1 MSKKMI
7 LIPLFM
13 ASSIFASAQRLVS
26 FKGIVQNTN
35 GEAIQNV
42 AIQLL
47 NSNYTS
53 TSNTVGQFFFYNI
66 PTGEYT
72 IRLNTLGYTTLNQ
85 KINVQTNN
93 QTLIFK
99 LNVTGN
105 KLEEVIVSAEKRDEK
120 AQNLPLSI
128 TALSIKKV
136 SEYKLWDIKDIT
148 AIVPNLYQ
156 SNPGD
161 NRNVTSIRGISST
174 SYDPSVATYID
185 GVNQFGLDTY
195 ISQLQDIERIEV
207 LNGPQGTLY
216 GRNAMGGVIN
226 IITKAPNNLSNGF
239 IELGYGNFSQQ
250 RINAGITLPI
260 VKNKLFFGAA
270 GLYNKRNGFYTNSFN
285 NSNFDSQHSIMGNY
299 FLKFL
304 ASPKTVITLNAKHV
318 ANRNKGAFPLAGQI
332 RDARENPFVLNQN
345 SIAEMV
351 DNTFNTAL
359 SVNYN
364 SSKFNFTSQSAYQGN
379 YRYYKTPIDGDFSPL
394 DGYAIINNY
403 GNKWNKVN
411 VYSQELRLSSPA
423 NNSSKLTWV
432 AGTYLFYQY
441 SPVKQGIHIGS
452 DGTLIGAPANNFT
465 SINTNISKGNGI
477 AFFGQTTYAIQPK
490 LNLIIG
496 LRYDLENKKQ
506 NIMGE
511 FQPDGAAAMLVQPD
525 TSAKAA
531 FHAFSPKAGLQYLIN
546 DKSSLYGN
554 YSRGFRAG
562 GISQLSGDPREA
574 LIAYKPEL
582 SNNFEIGSKN
592 MFFNQLLK
600 LNVSVFYTQIN
611 NAQVPTLLLPD
622 AITVTKNAGKLS
634 SKGFELQTDLIAA
647 KNLEFS
653 YNFGYTNA
661 RYKSLDLPNNGSV
674 QNFKN
679 NKQVFTPNF
688 TSFLSANYSYP
699 IPQTNDKLFV
709 LAQWRYIG
717 SQYFD
722 LANQLKQEAF
732 NLTNTRLGIS
742 LKKLELSI
750 WGENIFNKK
759 YVDYAY
765 SFGASHLGTPRTY
778 GLQIKTNF

>member
-1 MSKKMI
+1 MYKKII
-7 LIPLFM
+7 LLSLFT
-13 ASSIFASAQRLVS
+13 ASSIFALAQNLVI

-47 NSNYTS
+47 NSNYTII
-53 TSNTVGQFFFYNI
+53 SNTVGEFSFFNI

-72 IRLNTLGYTTLNQ
+72 IKLYALGYTTLNQ
-85 KINVQTNN
+85 KINVQSNK

-105 KLEEVIVSAEKRDEK
+105 KLEEVIVSAEKRDEN

-128 TALSIKKV
+128 SALSAKKITD
-136 SEYKLWDIKDIT
+136 YKLWDIKDIT

-226 IITKAPNNLSNGF
+226 IITKAPNNLSSGF
-239 IELGYGNFSQQ
+239 AELSYGNFEQQ
-250 RINAGITLPI
+250 RLNAGIKLPI
-260 VKNKLFFGAA
+260 IKNKLLFGAA
-270 GLYNKRNGFYTNSFN
+270 GLYTKRNGFYTNSFN
-285 NSNFDSQHSIMGNY
+285 NSNFDRQHSIMGNY

-304 ASPKTVITLNAKHV
+304 ASPKTVITLNAKHIT
-318 ANRNKGAFPLAGQI
+318 NRNNGAFPLAGQI
-332 RDARENPFVLNQN
+332 SDALENPFTLNQN
-345 SIAEMV
+345 SISEMV
-351 DNTFNTAL
+351 DNTFNTNL
-359 SVNYN
+359 SINY
-364 SSKFNFTSQSAYQGN
+364 SGSKINFTSQSAYQDN
-379 YRYYKTPIDGDFSPL
+379 YRYYRNPIDGDFSPL

-411 VYSQELRLSSPA
+411 VYSQEFRLNSPA

-441 SPVKQGIHIGS
+441 SPVKQGIHIGN
-452 DGTLIGAPANNFT
+452 DGTLLGSPSNNFT
-465 SINTNISKGNGI
+465 TINTNISKGNGI
-477 AFFGQTTYAIQPK
+477 AFFGQTTYAIQTK

-506 NIMGE
+506 SIMGE
-511 FQPDGAAAMLVQPD
+511 FQPDGTAAMLIQPD
-525 TSAKAA
+525 TSAKAT

-546 DKSSLYGN
+546 DNSSIYGN

-574 LIAYKPEL
+574 LFTYQPEL
-582 SNNFEIGSKN
+582 SNNFEIGTKN
-592 MFFNQLLK
+592 IFFNHLLK
-600 LNVSVFYTQIN
+600 LNVSFFYTQIN

-622 AITVTKNAGKLS
+622 AITITKNAGKLS

-661 RYKSLDLPNNGSV
+661 KYKSLDLPNNGSV
-674 QNFKN
+674 QSFKN

-688 TSFLSANYSYP
+688 TSFLGANYSYP
-699 IPQTNDKLFV
+699 IPQTNDKLFA

-722 LANQLKQEAF
+722 LANRFKQEAY
-732 NLTNTRLGIS
+732 NLANTRLGIS
-742 LKKLELSI
+742 LKKLEISI
-750 WGENIFNKK
+750 WGDNIFNEK

-765 SFGASHLGTPRTY
+765 SFGASHLGNPRTY